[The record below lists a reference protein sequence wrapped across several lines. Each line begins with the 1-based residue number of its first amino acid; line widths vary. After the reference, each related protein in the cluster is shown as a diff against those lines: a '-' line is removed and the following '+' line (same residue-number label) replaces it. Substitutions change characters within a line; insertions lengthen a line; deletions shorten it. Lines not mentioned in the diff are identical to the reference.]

1 MKHKLIILLILSSC
15 FLTKQSVTAQTI
27 ATIAGNGVATYSGD
41 GSAAT
46 TASIAY
52 PMGVC
57 MDATG
62 NFYIADNYNNC
73 IRKINTSGII
83 STVAG
88 TGTVAGFGGD
98 GGQATAA
105 MLNGPS
111 AVAVDATGNI
121 YIADLNNN
129 RIRKVNTS
137 GVISTIAGTGVPG
150 FSGDG
155 GAATSAKLQSP
166 FDVVVDASG
175 NIVVADLANN
185 RIRKINTSGV
195 ISTIAGHSPG
205 GYSGDG
211 GAATSGNLNYPAE
224 IAYDLSGNLYIVDN
238 GNNVIRKVN
247 TSGIITT
254 VAGSTSGAAGFGGD
268 GGAATAAL
276 LNSPTGIAVDATG
289 NLYIS
294 DGSNN
299 RIREVHTSGIINTIA
314 GNGTA
319 GYSGDG
325 GAAISAEISNPYSA
339 VLDPA
344 GNFYFADY
352 ANNRI
357 RKLGNVTDHTPSFTG
372 GHLQTLTVCENSGA
386 ANLNILLQVFD
397 ADTAQ
402 TETWSV
408 AMGATH
414 GSLSVAYTTTST
426 GSTLTPTGM
435 IYTPATGFSGNDSFK
450 VQISDGFILDT
461 TLVRVVVNPIPY
473 VSIISGAGTV
483 CVSSTTTITD
493 SASGGTWSA
502 SNSFASIS
510 SGLLTGFSAGIDT
523 ISYTITSSC
532 GTATATKIITVNP
545 VPVAGTI
552 TGTASVCVGNTIA
565 LTDTLTGGTW
575 HATNTNATVIAGT
588 VTGNNRGIDTII
600 YSVTNSCGTV
610 NATKVITVNAIPVVP
625 AITGLSSVC
634 PGVSITLF
642 DTTTGGSWNLSN
654 ALASIS
660 GTTVTGISAGID
672 TVRYIVTNMCGAD
685 TAIHAV
691 TILPLPDTGTITGPT
706 SVCIGSSIVISD
718 ASPGGVWGISNG
730 HATFSSLTI
739 SGVSVGIDTIIYTV
753 TNTCASLAAHKV
765 ITILPLPYAG
775 GISGIS
781 TLCAGGTTITLTDTV
796 SSGIWSSSSTIA
808 TVASGVVSGLS
819 AGIDTI
825 KYAVTNSCGTA
836 IATHIITIN
845 PAPYAG
851 GITGVASVCISGT
864 TTLTDTISGGTW
876 SASNTRATVIAG
888 LVTGAVAGTDTIS
901 YTVTNSCGTAY
912 ATRIVTVNPTTTA
925 DTIAGS
931 TFVCTTDSILL
942 SDATTGGIWSVSNVN
957 AAISSTGRLTGI
969 TAGIDT
975 VSYTVIGSCGTAM
988 ATKIITVGIL
998 PVVSGITGAVSV
1010 CETYSIILSDST
1022 TGGVWTSSNT
1032 NAFVIGDSVI
1042 GNTSGIDTIRY
1053 AVTNTCG
1060 TTTILHTITINPMP
1074 HPGIITGSAM
1084 VCSGLTD
1091 TLNNTVSGGVWGSF
1105 STSVTTISTTG
1116 IVTALAAG
1124 TDSIYYTLTNTCGS
1138 TTVSFILTVNTA
1150 PAMAGTII
1158 GITDSVCPADTIM
1171 LSDAVSGGIWLS
1183 SATGIASVNSGGL
1196 VVGNHP
1202 GLDTIVYKVSNSCGS
1217 DSAMYPIV
1225 VRNPSECPNGIEV
1238 IKSQASKLIV
1248 FPNPNKG
1255 IFTITIH
1262 TELNEPAYVIITN
1275 ILGTT
1280 VLEETISTNIDT
1292 EMKLNSCAKGTY
1304 IMTATVGLEKYYS
1317 KIIVE

>member
-1 MKHKLIILLILSSC
+1 MKNTIIILLILTNC
-15 FLTKQSVTAQTI
+15 FLTKQNVTAQTI
-27 ATIAGNGVATYSGD
+27 ATIAGDGVATYSGD

-83 STVAG
+83 TTIAG

-105 MLNGPS
+105 LLNGPT
-111 AVAVDATGNI
+111 AVAVDATGII
-121 YIADLNNN
+121 YVADLNNN
-129 RIRKVNTS
+129 RIRKINTS
-137 GVISTIAGTGVPG
+137 GIISTFAGTGVPG

-155 GAATSAKLQSP
+155 GAATAAKLQLP
-166 FDVVVDASG
+166 FDVISDASG
-175 NIVVADLANN
+175 NIIVADLANN
-185 RIRKINTSGV
+185 RIRKINSSGV

-211 GAATSGNLNYPAE
+211 GAATSANLNYPAE
-224 IAYDLSGNLYIVDN
+224 IAYDISGNLYIVDN

-276 LNSPTGIAVDATG
+276 LNSPTGIAVDAIG

-299 RIREVHTSGIINTIA
+299 RIREVHTTGIINTIA

-357 RKLGNVTDHTPSFTG
+357 RKLGNVTDHTPTFTG

-408 AMGATH
+408 AMAATH
-414 GSLSVAYTTTST
+414 GSLSVSYSTTST
-426 GSTLTPTGM
+426 GSTLTPAGM
-435 IYTPATGFSGNDSFK
+435 TYTPTIGYSGNDSFK
-450 VQISDGFILDT
+450 VQIFDGFIHDT

-473 VSIISGAGTV
+473 VSIISGPSMV
-483 CVSSTTTITD
+483 CVSSATSLTD

-502 SNSFASIS
+502 SNGFASIS
-510 SGLLTGFSAGIDT
+510 SGLLTGLSAGVDT
-523 ISYTITSSC
+523 ISYNITSSC

-545 VPVAGTI
+545 LPVAGTI
-552 TGTASVCVGNTIA
+552 TGTASVCVGNSIS
-565 LTDTLTGGTW
+565 LTDTLAGGTW

-600 YSVTNSCGTV
+600 YSVSNSCGTV
-610 NATKVITVNAIPVVP
+610 NATKIITVNAIPVVS
-625 AITGLSSVC
+625 AISGLSSVC

-642 DTTTGGSWNLSN
+642 DTTSGGSWNLSN

-691 TILPLPDTGTITGPT
+691 TILSLPDTGIITGPT
-706 SVCIGSSIVISD
+706 SVCIGSSILISD

-730 HATFSSLTI
+730 NATFSSLTI

-753 TNTCASLAAHKV
+753 TNTCATLAAHKA

-775 GISGIS
+775 SISGVS
-781 TLCAGGTTITLTDTV
+781 TLCAGGATITLTDTI
-796 SSGIWSSSSTIA
+796 SGGIWSSSFTRA
-808 TVASGVVSGLS
+808 TVASGVVTGIT

-825 KYAVTNSCGTA
+825 KYAVTISCGTA

-851 GITGVASVCISGT
+851 GITGVASVCIGGT
-864 TTLTDTISGGTW
+864 TTLTDSISTGIW
-876 SASNTRATVIAG
+876 SASNTHATILAG
-888 LVTGAVAGTDTIS
+888 VVTGALAGTDTIS

-912 ATRIVTVNPTTTA
+912 ATSVITVNPNTRA
-925 DTIAGS
+925 
-931 TFVCTTDSILL
+931 DSILG
-942 SDATTGGIWSVSNVN
+942 TTLVCITDSVLLTDSTTSGIWNASNGN
-957 AAISSTGRLTGI
+957 AAISSTGWLTGI
-969 TAGIDT
+969 TAGTDT
-975 VSYTVIGSCGTAM
+975 ISYTVIGACGTAI
-988 ATKIITVGIL
+988 ATKIVTVGIP
-998 PVVSGITGAVSV
+998 PVVSGIIGATSV
-1010 CETYSIILSDST
+1010 CETQSIVLSDST
-1022 TGGVWTSSNT
+1022 TGGIWTSSNT
-1032 NAFVIGDSVI
+1032 NAIAIGDSII

-1060 TTTILHTITINPMP
+1060 TTTVLHIISINPMP
-1074 HPGIITGSAM
+1074 HPGIITGSSTI
-1084 VCSGLTD
+1084 CSGLTD
-1091 TLNNTVSGGVWGSF
+1091 TLNNTVTGGVWGSF
-1105 STSVTTISTTG
+1105 STSIATISTAG
-1116 IVTALAAG
+1116 VVTALAAG

-1150 PAMAGTII
+1150 PVTAGTII
-1158 GITDSVCPADTIM
+1158 GITDSVCPADTIT
-1171 LSDAVSGGIWLS
+1171 LTDAVSGGNWLS
-1183 SATGIASVNSGGL
+1183 TTTSIATVNSGGL
-1196 VVGNHP
+1196 VVGVNP
-1202 GLDTIVYKVSNSCGS
+1202 GLDTIIYKVSNSCGA
-1217 DSAMYPIV
+1217 DSVMYAIV
-1225 VRNPSECPNGIEV
+1225 VRNPSECPNGIAP
-1238 IKSQASKLIV
+1238 INNKPSMLTV
-1248 FPNPNKG
+1248 FPNPNTG
-1255 IFTITIH
+1255 IFNVTITTQI
-1262 TELNEPAYVIITN
+1262 NEPAYVLITN
-1275 ILGTT
+1275 ILGTK
-1280 VLEETISTNIDT
+1280 VLEETLSTNT
-1292 EMKLNSCAKGTY
+1292 ETELHLNNCAKGTY
-1304 IMTATVGLEKYYS
+1304 IMTATVGLKKYYS